1 MSTLDVSGR
10 PSYRLNNAF
19 GFIICALL
27 LATVSLYIE
36 PHTTLA
42 NCALCTVVRALLLAM
57 SGAFLLGFLLN
68 FSRLIQ
74 LLLSVINMVLLL
86 TGIVTIIRYTLT
98 PITEVPAPSCNQ
110 AVLAQLDASPPQD
123 VLLSALNNAIICPGP
138 QWNLYGVSFAQLSL
152 AAFVILF
159 LVVWKLMTKKQKR
172 DLSFR

>member
-10 PSYRLNNAF
+10 PSYRSNNAF

-27 LATVSLYIE
+27 LAAVSLYIE

-42 NCALCTVVRALLLAM
+42 DCALCTVVRALLLTM

-74 LLLSVINMVLLL
+74 LFLSVINMVLLL
-86 TGIVTIIRYTLT
+86 TGIVTIIRHTLT

-110 AVLAQLDASPPQD
+110 AVLAQLDTSPPQE
-123 VLLSALNNAIICPGP
+123 VLLSALNNAITCPGP

-152 AAFVILF
+152 ASFVILF

-172 DLSFR
+172 NLSFR